1 MALIA
6 TYGKFYSSSTQ
17 SEVQDP
23 ESEAKDEAGDA
34 SSSSSFASE
43 SD

>member
-17 SEVQDP
+17 SEVQEP
-23 ESEAKDEAGDA
+23 ENKAKDESGDE
-34 SSSSSFASE
+34 SSSSTFSTE

>member
-23 ESEAKDEAGDA
+23 ESKAKDESGDE
-34 SSSSSFASE
+34 SSSSTFG
-43 SD
+43 SDSD